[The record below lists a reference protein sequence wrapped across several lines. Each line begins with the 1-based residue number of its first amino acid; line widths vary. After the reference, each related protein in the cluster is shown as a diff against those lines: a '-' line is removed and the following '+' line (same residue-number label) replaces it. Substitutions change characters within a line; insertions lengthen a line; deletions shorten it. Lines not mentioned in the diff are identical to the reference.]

1 MILLYVQEMQM
12 RTTLYVNEKLVQSI
26 KKYTGTM
33 NKTEIINT
41 ALEEFLSKLK
51 REKIKQAYGNIKI
64 DLKVREFRNKELNE

>member
-1 MILLYVQEMQM
+1 M

-41 ALEEFLSKLK
+41 ALEEFLAKLK
-51 REKIKQAYGNIKI
+51 RERIKQAHGNIRI

>member
-1 MILLYVQEMQM
+1 M

-51 REKIKQAYGNIKI
+51 RERIKQAHGNIEI
-64 DLKVREFRNKELNE
+64 DLKVREFRKKELNE